1 MPLKSPFPKEVYERN
16 AVIYKLMANP
26 KRLEILNSIKNTRAT
41 VNELA
46 ELLGVRKAN
55 ISQHLFY
62 LRAMKLVEVERKGKN
77 AFYTITDPRL
87 VEPCRILK
95 ELLEKDKKGAKKT
108 GKS

>member
-1 MPLKSPFPKEVYERN
+1 
-16 AVIYKLMANP
+16 MANP
-26 KRLEILNSIKNTRAT
+26 KRLEILNSIKNTKAT

-46 ELLGVRKAN
+46 SLLGVRKAN

-62 LRAMKLVEVERKGKN
+62 LRSMKLVEVERKGKN

-95 ELLEKDKKGAKKT
+95 ELFEIPPKKSKK
-108 GKS
+108 K